1 MGSTKKQTRANRSN
15 AKKSTGPSSSK
26 GKSRSSRNAVKH
38 GLTARSHIDQEER
51 DEFKLLLLGLTEE
64 YDPQTPTEQLLIERV
79 ASLAIRLT
87 RFRKVEDS
95 LFEYARDRALDFGEV
110 LDSFRLEREEAI
122 EVMAIVSG
130 EPKAPNKPTKTQFSD
145 LRKKDLSEEGLKAFG
160 RDERIQNVVSRYSQR
175 SKLLVETA
183 MPDLTELDKI
193 NRYQTSLD
201 RQFSRA
207 LGELIHVIEKRK
219 ASEEKS

>member
-26 GKSRSSRNAVKH
+26 GKSRSSQNAVKH

-51 DEFKLLLLGLTEE
+51 DEFKLLLLGLTKE

-130 EPKAPNKPTKTQFSD
+130 E
-145 LRKKDLSEEGLKAFG
+145 
-160 RDERIQNVVSRYSQR
+160 
-175 SKLLVETA
+175 
-183 MPDLTELDKI
+183 
-193 NRYQTSLD
+193 
-201 RQFSRA
+201 
-207 LGELIHVIEKRK
+207 
-219 ASEEKS
+219 